1 LNLYILLFP
10 LIEPKKKQMKKL
22 EEIEIEI
29 IPKLFTTFLLNKFRY
44 FKIKTLGDILNLKID
59 DFSKI
64 EGIGVICVSQLY
76 ALKQYIRTNPD
87 KYLDYYNGIVK
98 DRPDQEIEHD
108 KTILSPILLDESIL
122 ESINL
127 ISSKKYRMILF
138 YSFGLNGSMVY
149 KSEEIGLFSGI
160 SSESVWQIKIKLV
173 KQIANQL
180 KKELQIN
187 PHTNNPL
194 AKLFKKLTDI
204 LNTSEMLNFQKLNS
218 ILSADFN
225 YVVNSRNDGTMQF
238 VLFLLGLEF
247 DNTNKCIY
255 TKTEHFYRNRKQ
267 WKELFVGNQMTTD
280 TQNYIASSIDQEN
293 AIIDIIRKKRHLK
306 GRETKDGLPE
316 TENQTLD
323 NMSFNQVDFEL
334 LTMENRVYQI
344 LKAKG
349 EPMHITE
356 INSELNRLL
365 LNSNSTAVYQKSHL
379 DLTADDRFIC
389 NYNIGYYE
397 LAEWDLV
404 ADIVNDVVES
414 EIIRPPHPR
423 VYLEILNRIKKEET
437 ESDNKTIVGLI
448 SLKCFNSKTG
458 SE

>member
-1 LNLYILLFP
+1 
-10 LIEPKKKQMKKL
+10 
-22 EEIEIEI
+22 
-29 IPKLFTTFLLNKFRY
+29 
-44 FKIKTLGDILNLKID
+44 
-59 DFSKI
+59 
-64 EGIGVICVSQLY
+64 
-76 ALKQYIRTNPD
+76 
-87 KYLDYYNGIVK
+87 
-98 DRPDQEIEHD
+98 
-108 KTILSPILLDESIL
+108 
-122 ESINL
+122 
-127 ISSKKYRMILF
+127 MILF